1 MDGSKLGEAD
11 VSILEDAVPGDG
23 HVPAANIVSVDA
35 ARRGVKQLWKIY
47 AAIEESIQFFDTKAG
62 VILAAN
68 GVLIGAGVSVLQG
81 DQNFAFGHPAFLVF
95 AAVALLSL
103 SASALCCL
111 ICISPS
117 TVTYHPRHRKADS
130 PIFFA
135 HIANLDCPEDY
146 EKAVVEKLT
155 DPRQALWHLSEQ
167 VWAIARVAS
176 RKARL
181 IPFAVL
187 FLSLGLLFALL
198 ALFGAAL

>member
-1 MDGSKLGEAD
+1 MDGSMRGEEGA
-11 VSILEDAVPGDG
+11 SILEGAAPDDG
-23 HVPAANIVSVDA
+23 QVTAAGVVSVDE

-68 GVLIGAGVSVLQG
+68 GVLIGAGVSMLQEDKSLLLG
-81 DQNFAFGHPAFLVF
+81 RPAFLLFSVL
-95 AAVALLSL
+95 ALLSL

-117 TVTYHPRHRKADS
+117 TVTYHSRHRKADS

-135 HIANLDCPEDY
+135 HIANLDCPQDY
-146 EKAVVEKLT
+146 ERAVVEKLT
-155 DPRQALWHLSEQ
+155 DARQSLKHLSEQ

-187 FLSLGLLFALL
+187 FLSVGLLFALL
-198 ALFGAAL
+198 ALLGAAL